1 MFENKPNPNEIFI
14 RNFAGQEVE
23 IFTGI
28 MQKTESQDS
37 HGNVVIQEVPLAV
50 RGFIIDIDNNG
61 FIYLG
66 DSMDGIIR
74 TVKMGPGMIVEIVK
88 ETSEFDD
95 ILEDMPIPTNDRG
108 N

>member
-1 MFENKPNPNEIFI
+1 MDKINSIFI
-14 RNFAGQEVE
+14 ANFAGQEVE

-28 MQKTESQDS
+28 MQKTESQDT
-37 HGNVVIQEVPLAV
+37 HGNVVIHEVPLAV
-50 RGFIIDIDNNG
+50 RGFVIDIDDNG

-66 DSMDGIIR
+66 DTLDGIVR
-74 TVKMGPGMIVEIVK
+74 TVKIGPGMIIEIVK

-95 ILEDMPIPTNDRG
+95 ILEDMPIPIQGGG